1 MEAVERRSL
10 TVVLPLAALLA
21 DWVLT
26 ALWPLVGAS
35 GLKYYSGIP
44 FMWGGLAIGFVALL
58 PWMLAKGRFARM
70 FSREAAPSLLA
81 MGFFS
86 GLSTAIYI
94 LALNYT
100 TPVNAVILAQI
111 EVLYSA
117 LMSAHFLD
125 ERLTLKQSLA
135 SVLVVAG
142 TALIVLHDLRSLR
155 WKGDLM
161 ILATP
166 WMYQVS
172 HIFSK
177 KLPRDLD
184 AMTLSGGRV
193 FYGLIAMAPL
203 AAWALLRGGA
213 WSWEPAAL
221 RVLLVQGVLVS
232 SLNFVLW
239 YVAIRGMPLSKATTM
254 LLSYPALTLVFSW
267 GLGREIIHS
276 VQLAGLACTF
286 AGAIWTARLSLA
298 HGGDGAVEAEP
309 V

>member
-1 MEAVERRSL
+1 MI
-10 TVVLPLAALLA
+10 PLAALVV

-35 GLKYYSGIP
+35 GLRYYSGII
-44 FMWGGLAIGFVALL
+44 FMWAGLAIGLVVMA
-58 PWMLAKGRFARM
+58 PWLFARGRFSRM

-81 MGFFS
+81 MGFLS
-86 GLSTAIYI
+86 GLSTTLYI

-111 EVLYSA
+111 EVLYSV
-117 LMSAHFLD
+117 LLSAHFLD

-135 SVLVVAG
+135 SALVVAG
-142 TALIVLHDLRSLR
+142 TALIVLHDLRSPR
-155 WKGDLM
+155 WRGDLM

-184 AMTLSGGRV
+184 AMTLSGGRTL
-193 FYGLIAMAPL
+193 YGLIAMSPL
-203 AAWALLRGGA
+203 FAWSLLRGGV
-213 WSWEPAAL
+213 WSFEPAAL
-221 RVLLVQGVLVS
+221 RLLVVQGVLMS
-232 SLNFVLW
+232 SANFFLW

-267 GLGREIIHS
+267 GLGREQIRA
-276 VQLAGLACTF
+276 VQIAGLACTF
-286 AGAIWTARLSLA
+286 AGALWTARLSLA
-298 HGGDGAVEAEP
+298 RGEDVAVESP
-309 V
+309 VPV

>member
-1 MEAVERRSL
+1 MEAVQRRRL
-10 TVVLPLAALLA
+10 IPLAALVA
-21 DWVLT
+21 AWVLT

-35 GLKYYSGIP
+35 GLRYYSGIAL
-44 FMWGGLAIGFVALL
+44 MWAGLAIGFIALS
-58 PWMLAKGRFARM
+58 PWLLSGGRLRRMLARD
-70 FSREAAPSLLA
+70 AAPSLLA
-81 MGFFS
+81 MGFLS
-86 GLSTAIYI
+86 GLATAIYI
-94 LALNYT
+94 VALNYT

-125 ERLTLKQSLA
+125 ERLSLKQSLA
-135 SVLVVAG
+135 SALVVAG
-142 TALIVLHDLRSLR
+142 TALIVVHDLRSPR
-155 WKGDLM
+155 WRGDLM

-203 AAWALLRGGA
+203 FAWSLLRGGA
-213 WSWEPAAL
+213 WSWSPAGL
-221 RVLLVQGVLVS
+221 RLLLTQGLLMS

-239 YVAIRGMPLSKATTM
+239 YVAIRGMPLSKATT
-254 LLSYPALTLVFSW
+254 
-267 GLGREIIHS
+267 
-276 VQLAGLACTF
+276 
-286 AGAIWTARLSLA
+286 
-298 HGGDGAVEAEP
+298 
-309 V
+309 